1 MTATLRKHVED
12 LHSELAGT
20 TTVDSE
26 SRQALV
32 TLLGD
37 ITRLLEN
44 SSWNSPPDEP
54 VTDRLEALAVGF
66 EAEHPQLGTAIR
78 TVVDALGKAGL

>member
-1 MTATLRKHVED
+1 MTTTLRRHVED
-12 LHSELAGT
+12 LHAELAAA

-44 SSWNSPPDEP
+44 SRWNSPPDEP
-54 VTDRLEALAVGF
+54 LTERLEVLAVGF
-66 EAEHPQLGTAIR
+66 EAEHPKLGTAIR
-78 TVVDALGKAGL
+78 SVVDALGKAGI